1 VRAAPPPPPPLS
13 IQAAADGLCLTTG
26 PLRFTACAGADLWA
40 AESYGSVLRL
50 QSGPVTLWQP
60 LSAEDEGPN
69 RLCVDQRCIRCVH
82 RGNGNRGKTGFCFK
96 GHEEVHAGALSSAHA
111 VAAMSSSTLACLV
124 LAALFI
130 GSRLLR
136 GKGSTQPSRRAPPT
150 AEGSTAAALQAAQD
164 QSRQLRLHLRS
175 SRDEARPVRLLHV
188 MLAGE
193 KFAELDED
201 GRAHNVWLEISPDQL
216 RLRAFKTKTASE
228 ASESPLYEL
237 ELSAL
242 RKISFGQSAHPA
254 ARSMQQKSSFPRFAP
269 SQYTQT
275 PWRCFAVDAGSA
287 VPDAN
292 GVQERGDH
300 FFVGQHD
307 NSAITWVQGLQSLLH
322 ASGQLEQPLPP
333 AKLLWLRARMRLL
346 QRAVRHKSH
355 ASATL
360 AAVVQTAVKKSA
372 TTRRG

>member
-1 VRAAPPPPPPLS
+1 VLNHRA
-13 IQAAADGLCLTTG
+13 
-26 PLRFTACAGADLWA
+26 LRFTACAGADLWA

-50 QSGPVTLWQP
+50 QSGAVKLWQP
-60 LSAEDEGPN
+60 LSATDEADG
-69 RLCVDQRCIRCVH
+69 RLCCDQRCIRCVH
-82 RGNGNRGKTGFCFK
+82 RGNGNRGKTGFCFQ
-96 GHEEVHAGALSSAHA
+96 GHELVHAGALSSAHA
-111 VAAMSSSTLACLV
+111 VPGMPSSTLACLV

-130 GSRLLR
+130 GSRLFR

-242 RKISFGQSAHPA
+242 RKISF
-254 ARSMQQKSSFPRFAP
+254 
-269 SQYTQT
+269 
-275 PWRCFAVDAGSA
+275 
-287 VPDAN
+287 
-292 GVQERGDH
+292 
-300 FFVGQHD
+300 
-307 NSAITWVQGLQSLLH
+307 
-322 ASGQLEQPLPP
+322 
-333 AKLLWLRARMRLL
+333 
-346 QRAVRHKSH
+346 
-355 ASATL
+355 
-360 AAVVQTAVKKSA
+360 
-372 TTRRG
+372 

>member
-1 VRAAPPPPPPLS
+1 MGLAAGGGAQFLRA
-13 IQAAADGLCLTTG
+13 
-26 PLRFTACAGADLWA
+26 
-40 AESYGSVLRL
+40 V
-50 QSGPVTLWQP
+50 
-60 LSAEDEGPN
+60 
-69 RLCVDQRCIRCVH
+69 
-82 RGNGNRGKTGFCFK
+82 
-96 GHEEVHAGALSSAHA
+96 A
-111 VAAMSSSTLACLV
+111 VAAHHRHSLSTLPP
-124 LAALFI
+124 
-130 GSRLLR
+130 
-136 GKGSTQPSRRAPPT
+136 STS
-150 AEGSTAAALQAAQD
+150 
-164 QSRQLRLHLRS
+164 
-175 SRDEARPVRLLHV
+175 
-188 MLAGE
+188 
-193 KFAELDED
+193 
-201 GRAHNVWLEISPDQL
+201 
-216 RLRAFKTKTASE
+216 
-228 ASESPLYEL
+228 
-237 ELSAL
+237 
-242 RKISFGQSAHPA
+242 
-254 ARSMQQKSSFPRFAP
+254 QQKSSFPLFAP

>member
-1 VRAAPPPPPPLS
+1 MP
-13 IQAAADGLCLTTG
+13 
-26 PLRFTACAGADLWA
+26 
-40 AESYGSVLRL
+40 
-50 QSGPVTLWQP
+50 
-60 LSAEDEGPN
+60 
-69 RLCVDQRCIRCVH
+69 
-82 RGNGNRGKTGFCFK
+82 
-96 GHEEVHAGALSSAHA
+96 
-111 VAAMSSSTLACLV
+111 SSTLACLV

-130 GSRLLR
+130 GSRLFR

-150 AEGSTAAALQAAQD
+150 VRRPALPPSLRLPTHPTHCVYSHRPEPLAMLCLQAEGSTAAALQAAQD

-254 ARSMQQKSSFPRFAP
+254 ARSMQVRTIPGR
-269 SQYTQT
+269 
-275 PWRCFAVDAGSA
+275 R
-287 VPDAN
+287 
-292 GVQERGDH
+292 
-300 FFVGQHD
+300 
-307 NSAITWVQGLQSLLH
+307 
-322 ASGQLEQPLPP
+322 
-333 AKLLWLRARMRLL
+333 LRARVCMLRG
-346 QRAVRHKSH
+346 RES
-355 ASATL
+355 SAG
-360 AAVVQTAVKKSA
+360 AGGVGGA
-372 TTRRG
+372 

>member
-1 VRAAPPPPPPLS
+1 MHAAGCGPRAGLVGL
-13 IQAAADGLCLTTG
+13 AAGGGAQF
-26 PLRFTACAGADLWA
+26 LRA
-40 AESYGSVLRL
+40 V
-50 QSGPVTLWQP
+50 
-60 LSAEDEGPN
+60 
-69 RLCVDQRCIRCVH
+69 
-82 RGNGNRGKTGFCFK
+82 
-96 GHEEVHAGALSSAHA
+96 A
-111 VAAMSSSTLACLV
+111 VAAHHRHSLSTLPP
-124 LAALFI
+124 
-130 GSRLLR
+130 
-136 GKGSTQPSRRAPPT
+136 STS
-150 AEGSTAAALQAAQD
+150 
-164 QSRQLRLHLRS
+164 
-175 SRDEARPVRLLHV
+175 
-188 MLAGE
+188 
-193 KFAELDED
+193 
-201 GRAHNVWLEISPDQL
+201 
-216 RLRAFKTKTASE
+216 
-228 ASESPLYEL
+228 
-237 ELSAL
+237 
-242 RKISFGQSAHPA
+242 
-254 ARSMQQKSSFPRFAP
+254 QQKSSFPLFAP